1 MDRYTVEDG
10 VGWVNRTG
18 RNMMNAFNRVLRIV
32 LLATAVLIMIQF
44 VGARPPALNA
54 ADPNGTS
61 QQVPPRFPAKPA
73 PPAQPRTEAPTVE
86 PVASSQDQANADL
99 SKQLTDLQHQ
109 FEQEAINR
117 MRYGRP
123 TYGFSGFMNDV
134 VPFLVFV
141 GVTLALLWILRTL
154 LDNRRWN
161 KMVKVQTETHAK
173 LLDRF
178 ASSQEMLAYVQSDAG
193 KKFLEM
199 PIFESQR
206 RQVSSLPFSRI
217 LWSVQIGIIAAV
229 LGIGILF
236 LRGRVS
242 PDADMGF
249 QVFGTLTLTLGI
261 GFLVSGGVSYVLAKH
276 FGLLEQRDALAHSER
291 NA

>member
-1 MDRYTVEDG
+1 MHPLK
-10 VGWVNRTG
+10 RT
-18 RNMMNAFNRVLRIV
+18 FRI
-32 LLATAVLIMIQF
+32 LLLMIAVLFALQF
-44 VGARPPALNA
+44 ADALPPVANGAGHSRA
-54 ADPNGTS
+54 A
-61 QQVPPRFPAKPA
+61 QQAPSRRAARPA
-73 PPAQPRTEAPTVE
+73 PPVQAAPDAV
-86 PVASSQDQANADL
+86 PADAAASQDQNDADVQR
-99 SKQLTDLQHQ
+99 QLTDLQHQ
-109 FEQEAINR
+109 LEQDALNR
-117 MRYGRP
+117 IRYGRP
-123 TYGFSGFMNDV
+123 TYGVSGFMNDI
-134 VPFLVFV
+134 VPFFVFI
-141 GVTLALLWILRTL
+141 GVTLALLWILRTF

-229 LGIGILF
+229 LGIGFLF
-236 LRGRVS
+236 LRGKVS
-242 PDADMGF
+242 SDADMGF
-249 QVFGTLTLTLGI
+249 QVFGTLVLTLGI
-261 GFLVSGGVSYVLAKH
+261 GFIVSGGVSYLLAKH
-276 FGLLEQRDALAHSER
+276 FGLLEQRDALARSGH

>member
-1 MDRYTVEDG
+1 MRFFR
-10 VGWVNRTG
+10 RT
-18 RNMMNAFNRVLRIV
+18 FRI
-32 LLATAVLIMIQF
+32 LLLVVALLFALQF
-44 VGARPPALNA
+44 VSARPLVANTGHSRSAQQAPPHRA
-54 ADPNGTS
+54 AKQASAAQPS
-61 QQVPPRFPAKPA
+61 AEA
-73 PPAQPRTEAPTVE
+73 PPADAT
-86 PVASSQDQANADL
+86 ASGDQNDADVQ
-99 SKQLTDLQHQ
+99 KQLLDIQHHL
-109 FEQEAINR
+109 EDDAINR
-117 MRYGRP
+117 MRYGKP
-123 TYGFSGFMNDV
+123 TYGVSGFMSDI

-141 GVTLALLWILRTL
+141 GVTLALLWILRTF

-206 RQVSSLPFSRI
+206 KQVSNLPFSRI

-229 LGIGILF
+229 LGIGFLI

-249 QVFGTLTLTLGI
+249 QIFGTLVLTLGV
-261 GFLVSGGVSYVLAKH
+261 GFIVSGGVSYLLAKH
-276 FGLLEQRDALAHSER
+276 FGLLEQRDALARSGH

>member
-1 MDRYTVEDG
+1 MRFFR
-10 VGWVNRTG
+10 RT
-18 RNMMNAFNRVLRIV
+18 FRI
-32 LLATAVLIMIQF
+32 LLLVVAVLFALQF
-44 VGARPPALNA
+44 VSARPLVA
-54 ADPNGTS
+54 NGAGHS
-61 QQVPPRFPAKPA
+61 RSAQQAPPRHAAKSAPATQPSAEATPA
-73 PPAQPRTEAPTVE
+73 EGAA
-86 PVASSQDQANADL
+86 SQDQNDADVQ
-99 SKQLTDLQHQ
+99 KQLLDIQHHL
-109 FEQEAINR
+109 EDDAINR
-117 MRYGRP
+117 MRYGKP
-123 TYGFSGFMNDV
+123 TYGVSGFMSDI

-141 GVTLALLWILRTL
+141 GVTLALLWILRTF

-206 RQVSSLPFSRI
+206 KQVSNLPFSRI

-229 LGIGILF
+229 LGIGFLI

-249 QVFGTLTLTLGI
+249 QIFGTLVLTLGV
-261 GFLVSGGVSYVLAKH
+261 GFIVSGGVSYLLAKH
-276 FGLLEQRDALAHSER
+276 FGLLEQRDALARSGH